1 MLGYRAATGSMTLLI
16 VSLAGLLFAVCL
28 GVVGRLWRRQEQVR
42 VARQWD
48 ERERV
53 LDRRRPVAARAEIR
67 QRRAR
72 PRG

>member
-1 MLGYRAATGSMTLLI
+1 
-16 VSLAGLLFAVCL
+16 
-28 GVVGRLWRRQEQVR
+28 VGRLWRRQEQVR

-72 PRG
+72 PRA

>member
-16 VSLAGLLFAVCL
+16 VSLAGLVFVVCL
-28 GVVGRLWRRQEQVR
+28 GIVGRLWRRQEQVR

-72 PRG
+72 PRA